1 MSGNTGVVRI
11 RSPRSVLAARISVRV
26 NRCVAGG
33 SVGMA
38 RHGIGSPAISGL
50 PHRKNRLSDCA
61 FQPHRASAY
70 WPKTAV
76 APGKLR
82 GWGMERRLHSRHR
95 ARATVYVVVAGR
107 RGSLCKAHNLSA
119 NGVFVETRNL
129 GLAKG
134 SIVELAFAINL
145 GAITKIHRRKA
156 IVAHVSRGGTGLKME
171 CYAAR

>member
-1 MSGNTGVVRI
+1 MVSDRLQ
-11 RSPRSVLAARISVRV
+11 SAAYRTAKS
-26 NRCVAGG
+26 A
-33 SVGMA
+33 SSKPA
-38 RHGIGSPAISGL
+38 FHPSPAPAYWL
-50 PHRKNRLSDCA
+50 EAADCA
-61 FQPHRASAY
+61 E
-70 WPKTAV
+70 KT
-76 APGKLR
+76 R
-82 GWGMERRLHSRHR
+82 GSGDVERRLHSRHR
-95 ARATVYVVVAGR
+95 AKATVYVVVPGR
-107 RGSLCKAHNLSA
+107 RGALCKAHNLSA

>member
-1 MSGNTGVVRI
+1 VHNPAVGCRFSPTSRVGILTGTYGLAEKNTGI
-11 RSPRSVLAARISVRV
+11 
-26 NRCVAGG
+26 
-33 SVGMA
+33 
-38 RHGIGSPAISGL
+38 
-50 PHRKNRLSDCA
+50 
-61 FQPHRASAY
+61 
-70 WPKTAV
+70 
-76 APGKLR
+76 
-82 GWGMERRLHSRHR
+82 WGMERRLHSRHR
-95 ARATVYVVVAGR
+95 ARATVYIVVPGR
-107 RGSLCKAHNLSA
+107 RGTLCKAHNLSA

>member
-1 MSGNTGVVRI
+1 
-11 RSPRSVLAARISVRV
+11 L
-26 NRCVAGG
+26 
-33 SVGMA
+33 
-38 RHGIGSPAISGL
+38 
-50 PHRKNRLSDCA
+50 
-61 FQPHRASAY
+61 ASAY
-70 WPKTAV
+70 WLESNGSTEKKT
-76 APGKLR
+76 GMT
-82 GWGMERRLHSRHR
+82 GMERRLHSRHR
-95 ARATVYVVVAGR
+95 ARATVYIVAPGR

>member
-1 MSGNTGVVRI
+1 MVSDRLTSTVYRT
-11 RSPRSVLAARISVRV
+11 A
-26 NRCVAGG
+26 
-33 SVGMA
+33 
-38 RHGIGSPAISGL
+38 
-50 PHRKNRLSDCA
+50 KYRLSERA
-61 FQPHRASAY
+61 FHPPSTSAY
-70 WPKTAV
+70 WPKTAI
-76 APGKLR
+76 APRKVTGIR
-82 GWGMERRLHSRHR
+82 GMERRLHSRHR
-95 ARATVYVVVAGR
+95 ARATVYVVTAGR
-107 RGSLCKAHNLSA
+107 RGALCKAHNLSA